1 MNLFNKILLFSAS
14 FLFFSCGQNGNENKN
29 QTQNQNV
36 QQPIQ
41 EKNFS
46 LKVSNL
52 DENSI
57 GKVADKFS
65 LEILNENNK
74 NIDSVVISVDGKK
87 YAVLKPS
94 ELPYIVDTKSFRCG
108 MIPLTLQVFYE
119 GKTEHLG
126 SSIKLFSEVIPKR
139 KTYKVVASY
148 NHDNQAYTQ
157 GLQFEDGFFYEST
170 GLNNK
175 SSLRKV
181 KPETGEILQSYILE
195 GEYFGEGLTIVDNK
209 LIQLTWKNHK
219 GFVYDKKN
227 FEKIQEFDVATEG
240 WGLSY
245 YNDTLLL
252 TDGSENIYFLEK
264 NNFSTLKFIQVY
276 DNLGPVKMLNETE
289 IINGRLYA
297 NIYQSDLIA
306 EIDFHNG
313 KVLSY
318 IELTNIL
325 PNNLRTDNTDV
336 LNGIAY
342 DKKGDRI
349 FVTGKNWPKVFQ
361 IQLLDVA
368 K

>member
-36 QQPIQ
+36 SQPIQ

-126 SSIKLFSEVIPKR
+126 SSIKLFSDEIPKR

>member
-36 QQPIQ
+36 PQPIQ

-87 YAVLKPS
+87 YAVLKLS

-126 SSIKLFSEVIPKR
+126 SSIKLFSDVIPKR

-181 KPETGEILQSYILE
+181 KPESGEILQSYILE
-195 GEYFGEGLTIVDNK
+195 GTNLFNLHGKIIKVLFMT
-209 LIQLTWKNHK
+209 
-219 GFVYDKKN
+219 KK
-227 FEKIQEFDVATEG
+227 
-240 WGLSY
+240 
-245 YNDTLLL
+245 
-252 TDGSENIYFLEK
+252 
-264 NNFSTLKFIQVY
+264 TLKKFKNLMLQPKAGVYRIIMIHCYLQMAAKTFIF
-276 DNLGPVKMLNETE
+276 LKK
-289 IINGRLYA
+289 II
-297 NIYQSDLIA
+297 
-306 EIDFHNG
+306 
-313 KVLSY
+313 
-318 IELTNIL
+318 
-325 PNNLRTDNTDV
+325 
-336 LNGIAY
+336 
-342 DKKGDRI
+342 
-349 FVTGKNWPKVFQ
+349 FQ
-361 IQLLDVA
+361 L
-368 K
+368 